1 MPDSDIRWRVNR
13 RPRFTVLDMGEYMAA
28 DDGPRETILRNMRYE
43 RLAPTLIYRSV
54 IRAVSA
60 FLSSPPR
67 DRSILIRCR
76 VNLEAEREAA
86 TLPQQRENITF
97 ALRALEA
104 FERSLNALGLD
115 GLSFEF
121 APAARPLR
129 IQGVSIS
136 VQPTAHIRV
145 KRIRG
150 ADLVGAI
157 VVDLAKGI
165 ESKTEESKSRTTAG
179 MLHAAALL
187 HQYVT
192 NTLARDGA
200 RPSSQHC
207 IIFHSYRQERICSP
221 SNYRRMLRN
230 VEAVCRNIARGWEDI
245 IPPAS
250 FDPRFAVYR
259 N

>member
-1 MPDSDIRWRVNR
+1 MPNSDIRWRVNR
-13 RPRFTVLDMGEYMAA
+13 RPRFTILDMGEYMEAE
-28 DDGPRETILRNMRYE
+28 DGPRETILRNMQFE
-43 RLAPTLIYRSV
+43 RLAPTLMYRHLR
-54 IRAVSA
+54 RAVSG
-60 FLSSPPR
+60 FLASPVR

-115 GLSFEF
+115 GLTFEG
-121 APAARPLR
+121 APAAQPLR

-165 ESKTEESKSRTTAG
+165 ESKTEEAKSRATAG
-179 MLHAAALL
+179 MLYAAALL

-192 NTLARDGA
+192 NTLAQGGA
-200 RPSSQHC
+200 RPSADYC
-207 IIFHSYRQERICSP
+207 VIFHSYRQERVCSP

-230 VEAVCRNIARGWEDI
+230 VEAVCRNIARGWNDI
-245 IPPAS
+245 IPPPS
-250 FDPRFAVYR
+250 FDPRYAVYR